1 MKYEVLWDARAEAD
15 LAAVWL
21 AATDRHAVTRAS
33 SWFDDQLARLPLQLG
48 ESRASSVHRLAFYS
62 PLGIEF
68 EVIED
73 DKRVVVQAVFAA
85 V

>member
-1 MKYEVLWDARAEAD
+1 MKYEVYWDARAEAD
-15 LAAVWL
+15 LATVWL
-21 AATDRHAVTRAS
+21 GAADRVAVTRAA
-33 SWFDDQLARLPLQLG
+33 SWFDEHLARSPLKLG

-73 DKRVVVQAVFAA
+73 DKRVIVQAVFTS

>member
-1 MKYEVLWDARAEAD
+1 MKYEVRWGPRAEQL

-21 AATDRHAVTRAS
+21 AVPDRSAVTRAAA
-33 SWFDDQLARLPLQLG
+33 WFDDQLARSPLQLG
-48 ESRASSVHRLAFYS
+48 ESRASAVHRLAFYS

-73 DKRVVVQAVFAA
+73 DKRVVIQAVFAT

>member
-21 AATDRHAVTRAS
+21 AATDRQAVTGAAT
-33 SWFDDQLARLPLQLG
+33 WFDEQLARSPLQIG

>member
-1 MKYEVLWDARAEAD
+1 MRYEVRWDARAEAE

-21 AATDRHAVTRAS
+21 AAADRLAVTRAAT
-33 SWFDDQLARLPLQLG
+33 WFDDQLARSPLQLG

-68 EVIED
+68 EVIQD
-73 DKRVVVQAVFAA
+73 DKRVVVRAVFTT